1 MDAKV
6 TWNGQMSFDGT
17 SDTGFHLP
25 LDSDPSVGG
34 GNSGFR
40 PMELLAT
47 GVAGCT
53 AMDVISIL
61 TKKRQNVIGF
71 EVRVHLDRAVEHPK
85 VFTSAVIDYEIKGQA
100 INEAAVRRA
109 IELSAIRYCPAQAM
123 FGQLI
128 PIRLR
133 YAIYE
138 QTEDG
143 SHTLTVRGEFIP
155 EAEQI

>member
-6 TWNGQMSFDGT
+6 TWNGRMSFDGT

-25 LDSDPSVGG
+25 LDSSPSLGG
-34 GNSGFR
+34 ENSGFR

-47 GVAGCT
+47 GIAGCT

-61 TKKRQNVIGF
+61 TKKRQKVTGF
-71 EVRVHLDRAVEHPK
+71 EVRVHLDRAEEHPK
-85 VFTSAVIDYEIKGQA
+85 VFTGAVIDYEISGQA
-100 INEAAVRRA
+100 IDETAVRRA
-109 IELSAIRYCPAQAM
+109 IELSAVRYCPAHAM
-123 FGQLI
+123 FGQII
-128 PIRLR
+128 PIQLR

-143 SHTLTVRGEFIP
+143 GNTLAVRSEFIP
-155 EAEQI
+155 EVEQA